1 MARVI
6 SVFLPLWQIDRLTRS
21 ASGGAPV
28 SGELPLVR
36 AGRVS
41 NRWLMTAACRMA
53 RDLGLSAGMP
63 VSKAQTLVLILL
75 GDGLPAKRRER
86 TDLVFIATGRHR
98 KPILTKHFALSR

>member
-6 SVFLPLWQIDRLTRS
+6 SVTLPLWQIDRLTRS
-21 ASGGAPV
+21 ASEGAPV

-41 NRWLMTAACRMA
+41 NRRLMTAACGMA
-53 RDLGLSAGMP
+53 RDLGLSSGMP

-75 GDGLPAKRRER
+75 GAGRPPNDENGQIWSSSRQGG
-86 TDLVFIATGRHR
+86 TGNRY
-98 KPILTKHFALSR
+98 